1 MEGEMAD
8 TKTDKQTTARSE
20 LQSGS
25 LSRPQDRGSVRR
37 WDPGYSAFANPFE
50 FMDRLSEEMDRWFDG
65 ITGNFGAARRTG
77 TQRGMPASMRGGMW
91 YPRIEASQRGD
102 TFLVRADLPGMTK
115 EDIDVDLSEDA
126 ITIRGERK
134 NEHQEEHQG
143 YWHSEREY
151 GQFYR
156 TIPLPQGVIAESAK
170 ATFRDGVLE
179 ITLQAPPSEANRGRK
194 LEIKDASESERK

>member
-1 MEGEMAD
+1 MAETKRD
-8 TKTDKQTTARSE
+8 TQTPTHKQSQTS
-20 LQSGS
+20 S
-25 LSRPQDRGSVRR
+25 LSRPQERDSVRR
-37 WDPGYSAFANPFE
+37 WDPGHGAFANPFE
-50 FMDRLSEEMDRWFDG
+50 VMDRLSEEMDRWFDG
-65 ITGNFGAARRTG
+65 ITRNFGMARRAAP
-77 TQRGMPASMRGGMW
+77 QRGMSTAMRGGLW
-91 YPRIEASQRGD
+91 YPRVEASQRGD
-102 TFLVRADLPGMTK
+102 TFLVRADLPGMKK

-134 NEHQEEHQG
+134 DEHQEEHEG

-194 LEIKDASESERK
+194 LEIKVASESERK